1 METDTIREF
10 LMLAEKRSYAATAEA
25 LFISPSALS
34 RHIAALESRLGVE
47 LFHRN
52 SRSVAVTRHGKMLIP
67 FARKMV
73 EIENEYLETLDRT
86 KRIEGNGLRIG
97 AFFGMA
103 SHGVMSQVVGFL
115 RRNPEIALSVVS
127 EEQDRL
133 LDMLKAGEY
142 DVVFVQE
149 NSPSGNDGFSR
160 LTVALDRLV
169 VVLPLNHLLAD
180 AKSIR
185 LSQLRNEEFLL
196 QPAQSMT
203 YRMILDAFH
212 RAGYTPKRTKLE
224 IEGLGVVE
232 MVDQGL
238 GVALTQE
245 KVARSNLL
253 PGVSLVPLEP
263 RERIWINLVWRTDA
277 LSPAGKALIAHFRD
291 LTAGREK

>member
-25 LFISPSALS
+25 LFISSSALS
-34 RHIAALESRLGVE
+34 RHITALETQLGVE

-52 SRSVAVTRHGKMLIP
+52 SRSVVVTRHGKMLIP
-67 FARKMV
+67 FAQKLI
-73 EIENEYLETLDRT
+73 EIEDEYLETLDRT
-86 KRIEGNGLRIG
+86 KRVDGNGLRIG

-103 SHGVMSQVVGFL
+103 SHGVMSQIVGFL
-115 RRNPEIALSVVS
+115 RRNQEIALSVVS

-133 LDMLKAGEY
+133 LDMLKTGEY
-142 DVVFVQE
+142 DFVFAQE
-149 NSPSGNDGFSR
+149 SSPFCGDGFSR

-169 VVLPLNHLLAD
+169 AVLPRDHLLAD

-185 LSQLRNEEFLL
+185 LSQLQNEEFLL

-203 YRMILDAFH
+203 YRMILDAF
-212 RAGYTPKRTKLE
+212 RRVGYTPKRAKLE

-232 MVDQGL
+232 MVEQGL

-245 KVARSNLL
+245 KVAQSNLL

-263 RERIWINLVWRTDA
+263 RERIWINLVWRADT
-277 LSPAGKALIAHFRD
+277 LSSAGKALVAYFRD
-291 LTAGREK
+291 LAAGREG